1 MAQRPGPARRARSS
15 PAERVMRTPEP
26 RPRHDSAPPDRHDQA
41 CTAAALFDAM
51 WTSLVDMLGPTAT
64 ATLIERSVKR
74 ARAKQEDLESPVIV
88 REQFTYRHR
97 TPPSWAADHDL
108 ASSGFR
114 AVVAELLPLLVELT
128 GTVVVR
134 RLREVPILE
143 RCGVIP
149 KDVTL

>member
-1 MAQRPGPARRARSS
+1 
-15 PAERVMRTPEP
+15 MRKPEP
-26 RPRHDSAPPDRHDQA
+26 QLRHDSAPPGRRDEA

-74 ARAKQEDLESPVIV
+74 ARAKQDNLEHPVIV

-97 TPPSWAADHDL
+97 TPPSWSGDTDL
-108 ASSGFR
+108 ASTGFQ

-149 KDVTL
+149 RDVTL